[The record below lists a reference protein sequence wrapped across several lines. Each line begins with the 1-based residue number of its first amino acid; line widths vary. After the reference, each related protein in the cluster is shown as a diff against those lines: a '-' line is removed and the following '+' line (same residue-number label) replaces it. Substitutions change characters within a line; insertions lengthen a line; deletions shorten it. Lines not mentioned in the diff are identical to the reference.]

1 MSTQNRDFSRRHFLK
16 TGTLLGASAFGGLA
30 PFETLAS
37 TAFAAPNPEAESA
50 DAPKFVKAVPVWA
63 FGLEKEMNVTLA
75 FGVKFDVADAETAK
89 NIVLRSTGST
99 IMRIHVNGEF
109 AGYGP
114 ARGPHGW
121 FRVDEWKI
129 GALLKPGK
137 NSVVIQVAGY
147 NANSYYHLDQPSFR
161 QAEVVDGAGNVLAA
175 TSADEKADVPAF
187 QATYSHARL
196 QKVQRFSFQRPFIE
210 VYDLGRFLHD
220 GVGLAEQPA
229 VKYLP
234 RRVPQPEFAIIE
246 PKAWGATGKV
256 TRREKLEKPWR
267 DRSLVNIGPEL
278 KGYKLDELEIV
289 LSDEIQRLDTTFDA
303 SAAPLAVDSV
313 YHAGDAQVVDFGANY
328 CGFFGFQLEAA
339 SEGAKIAI
347 TFDEIATENGDV
359 NFLRLGTCSAIQWTI
374 PADGDPTPTSSFS
387 GKPLRLEAFEPHCAR
402 YAKIHCLEG
411 SFTLKKFYLREYAYP
426 AIREAAFACADKRLE
441 EIYRAAILTYR
452 ENAVDAFT
460 DCPHRERAGWLC
472 DSFFTARAAFDLT
485 GKTDVEQAFF
495 ENYQLPEKFEFLP
508 DGMLPM
514 CYPADHN
521 DGIYIPNWSLWFVAE
536 LEEYALRSPDRS
548 TINGLRRRVEK
559 LFKFF
564 EKFENSDGLLEKLD
578 SWVFVE
584 WSAANNF
591 VQDVNYPSNMLYA
604 AALDAAGRIYG
615 VDAWRSKA
623 AKIRAKIV
631 EQSFDGEFF
640 VDHAVRKADGTLEIL
655 RDRTEVCQYF
665 AFFFKTATPE
675 SHPKLW
681 ATLLDKFGPN
691 RVKEGGYPE
700 VHKANSFVGNVV
712 RLELLATANRAD
724 QLLEESVAYNLYMAE
739 RTGTLWE
746 NDSPHASCDH
756 GFASH
761 VVRIFHRDV
770 AGIYAVDAV
779 AKKIAIRL
787 PKLDRLDWAS
797 AVQPVPGGAIKIR
810 WEKKDGKLSYT
821 LETPA
826 GYDVA
831 VENASGLEAVRR

>member
-1 MSTQNRDFSRRHFLK
+1 MSTQHRDFSRRNFLK
-16 TGTLLGASAFGGLA
+16 TGTFLSASALGGLA

-37 TAFAAPNPEAESA
+37 TAFAAPNQTPSDVAT
-50 DAPKFVKAVPVWA
+50 KFVKAVPVWA
-63 FGLEKEMNVTLA
+63 AGREKEMNVTLVFVA
-75 FGVKFDVADAETAK
+75 NFDVADAETAK

-99 IMRIHVNGEF
+99 IMRIRVNNQF

-129 GALLKPGK
+129 GAFLKSGK
-137 NSVVIQVAGY
+137 NNVSIEVAGY
-147 NANSYYHLDQPSFR
+147 NSNSYYHLDQPSFL
-161 QAEVVDGAGNVLAA
+161 QAEIVDGDGAVLAA
-175 TSADEKADVPAF
+175 TSADKSEGAF
-187 QATYSHARL
+187 VAVENKTRL
-196 QKVQRFSFQRPFIE
+196 QKTQRFSFQRPFIE
-210 VYDLGRFLHD
+210 VYDFGRFSGFGASS
-220 GVGLAEQPA
+220 GVELAEQPA

-234 RRVPQPEFAIIE
+234 RRVPQPEFAMIE
-246 PKAWGATGKV
+246 PKAWGPTGKV

-289 LSDEIQRLDTTFDA
+289 LSDEIQRLDTKFDA
-303 SAAPLAVDSV
+303 SAAPLAVDAV
-313 YHAGDAQVVDFGANY
+313 YKAGDAQVVDFGANY
-328 CGFFGFQLEAA
+328 CGFFGFELEMN
-339 SEGAKIAI
+339 EDAKIAI

-359 NFLRLGTCSAIQWTI
+359 NFLRLGTCSAIQWTLKK
-374 PADGDPTPTSSFS
+374 GDA
-387 GKPLRLEAFEPHCAR
+387 KCEAIEPHCAR

-411 SFTLKKFYLREYAYP
+411 SFTLKKFYLREYAHP
-426 AIREAAFACADKRLE
+426 AIREASFACADKRLE

-564 EKFENSDGLLEKLD
+564 EKYENSDGLLEKLD

-584 WSAANNF
+584 WSAANSF

-640 VDHAVRKADGTLEIL
+640 VDRAVRKADGTLEIL

-691 RVKEGGYPE
+691 RIKEGGYPE

-787 PKLDRLDWAS
+787 PKLDRLAWAS
-797 AVQPVPGGAIKIR
+797 AVQPVPGGLIKIR
-810 WEKKDGKLSYT
+810 WEKQDGKLSYT

-826 GYDVA
+826 GYDVT
-831 VENASGLEAVRR
+831 VDVASGLEAVRR

>member
-1 MSTQNRDFSRRHFLK
+1 MSTQNRDFSRRNFLK
-16 TGTLLGASAFGGLA
+16 TGTFLSASALGGLA

-63 FGLEKEMNVTLA
+63 AGREKEMNVTLV
-75 FGVKFDVADAETAK
+75 FSVDFNVADAETAK

-99 IMRIHVNGEF
+99 IMRIRVNGEF

-129 GALLKPGK
+129 GAFLRPGQ
-137 NSVVIQVAGY
+137 NTVVIEVAGY
-147 NANSYYHLDQPSFR
+147 NSNSYYHLDQPSFL
-161 QAEVVDGAGNVLAA
+161 QAEIVDGAGNVLAA
-175 TSADEKADVPAF
+175 TSADKSAPSFIAVENK
-187 QATYSHARL
+187 TRL
-196 QKVQRFSFQRPFIE
+196 QKTQRFSFQRPFIE
-210 VYDLGRFLHD
+210 VYDFGRPFPFTSAP
-220 GVGLAEQPA
+220 VELAEQPA

-246 PKAWGATGKV
+246 PKAWGPTGKV
-256 TRREKLEKPWR
+256 TRRETLEKPWR

-289 LSDEIQRLDTTFDA
+289 LSDEIQRLDTKFDA
-303 SAAPLAVDSV
+303 DAKPLAIDSV
-313 YHAGDAQVVDFGANY
+313 YKAGDAQVVDFGANY
-328 CGFFGFQLEAA
+328 CGFFGFELEA
-339 SEGAKIAI
+339 SEDAKIAI

-359 NFLRLGTCSAIQWTI
+359 NFLRLGTCSAIQWTLKK
-374 PADGDPTPTSSFS
+374 GDA
-387 GKPLRLEAFEPHCAR
+387 KCEAIEPHCAR

-411 SFTLKKFYLREYAYP
+411 SFTLKDFYLREYAHP
-426 AIREAAFACADKRLE
+426 AIREASFACADKRLE

-452 ENAVDAFT
+452 ENAVDVFM

-472 DSFFTARAAFDLT
+472 DSFFTARVAFDLT
-485 GKTDVEQAFF
+485 GKTDVEQAFL

-508 DGMLPM
+508 DGMIPM

-521 DGIYIPNWSLWFVAE
+521 DGIYIPNWSLWFVAQ
-536 LEEYALRSPDRS
+536 LEEYSLRSPDRS

-564 EKFENSDGLLEKLD
+564 EKFENSDGLLEKLE
-578 SWVFVE
+578 SWVFIE
-584 WSAANNF
+584 WSASSGF
-591 VQDVNYPSNMLYA
+591 MQDVNYPSNMLYA

-615 VDAWRSKA
+615 VDAWRAKA
-623 AKIRAKIV
+623 AKIRAKII

-640 VDHAVRKADGTLEIL
+640 VDHAVRKEDGSLEVL

-681 ATLLDKFGPN
+681 ATLLNEFGPN
-691 RVKEGGYPE
+691 RIKEGGYPE
-700 VHKANSFVGNVV
+700 IHKANSFVGNML
-712 RLELLATANRAD
+712 RLELLASANRGD

-746 NDSPHASCDH
+746 NDTPHASCDH

-761 VVRIFHRDV
+761 VVRVFHRDV
-770 AGIYAVDAV
+770 AGIYAVDAI

-787 PKLDRLDWAS
+787 PKLDALAWAS

-810 WEKKDGKLSYT
+810 WEKQDGKLAYT

>member
-1 MSTQNRDFSRRHFLK
+1 
-16 TGTLLGASAFGGLA
+16 
-30 PFETLAS
+30 TLAS

-63 FGLEKEMNVTLA
+63 FGLEKEMNVTLS

-147 NANSYYHLDQPSFR
+147 NANSYYHLDQPSFL

-256 TRREKLEKPWR
+256 TRREKLENPWR
-267 DRSLVNIGPEL
+267 DRSLVNIGPKL

-303 SAAPLAVDSV
+303 DAKPLAVDSV
-313 YHAGDAQVVDFGANY
+313 YNAGDAQVVDFGANY
-328 CGFFGFQLEAA
+328 CGFFGFELEAA

-374 PADGDPTPTSSFS
+374 PADGAPNQTISFS

-411 SFTLKKFYLREYAYP
+411 SFTLKDFYLREYAHP

-441 EIYRAAILTYR
+441 EINRAAILTYR
-452 ENAVDAFT
+452 ENALDVFM

-472 DSFFTARAAFDLT
+472 DSFFTARVAFDLT
-485 GKTDVEQAFF
+485 GRTDVEQAFL

-508 DGMLPM
+508 DGMIPM

-521 DGIYIPNWSLWFVAE
+521 DGIYIPNWSLWFVAQ
-536 LEEYALRSPDRS
+536 LEEYSLRSPDRS

-564 EKFENSDGLLEKLD
+564 EKFENSDGLLEKLE
-578 SWVFVE
+578 SWVFIE
-584 WSAANNF
+584 WSA
-591 VQDVNYPSNMLYA
+591 S
-604 AALDAAGRIYG
+604 
-615 VDAWRSKA
+615 S
-623 AKIRAKIV
+623 
-631 EQSFDGEFF
+631 
-640 VDHAVRKADGTLEIL
+640 
-655 RDRTEVCQYF
+655 
-665 AFFFKTATPE
+665 
-675 SHPKLW
+675 
-681 ATLLDKFGPN
+681 
-691 RVKEGGYPE
+691 
-700 VHKANSFVGNVV
+700 
-712 RLELLATANRAD
+712 
-724 QLLEESVAYNLYMAE
+724 
-739 RTGTLWE
+739 
-746 NDSPHASCDH
+746 
-756 GFASH
+756 
-761 VVRIFHRDV
+761 
-770 AGIYAVDAV
+770 
-779 AKKIAIRL
+779 
-787 PKLDRLDWAS
+787 
-797 AVQPVPGGAIKIR
+797 
-810 WEKKDGKLSYT
+810 
-821 LETPA
+821 
-826 GYDVA
+826 
-831 VENASGLEAVRR
+831 

>member
-1 MSTQNRDFSRRHFLK
+1 MSTQHRDFSRRNFLK
-16 TGTLLGASAFGGLA
+16 TGTFLSASALGGLA

-37 TAFAAPNPEAESA
+37 TAFAAPNQTPSDVAT
-50 DAPKFVKAVPVWA
+50 KFVKAVPVWA
-63 FGLEKEMNVTLA
+63 AGREKEMNVTLVFVA
-75 FGVKFDVADAETAK
+75 NFDVADAETAK

-99 IMRIHVNGEF
+99 IMRIRVNNQF

-129 GALLKPGK
+129 GAFLKSGK
-137 NSVVIQVAGY
+137 NNVSIEVAGY
-147 NANSYYHLDQPSFR
+147 NSNSYYHLDQPSFL
-161 QAEVVDGAGNVLAA
+161 QAEIVDGDGAVLAA
-175 TSADEKADVPAF
+175 TSADKSEGAF
-187 QATYSHARL
+187 VAVENKTRL
-196 QKVQRFSFQRPFIE
+196 QKTQRFSFQRPFIE
-210 VYDLGRFLHD
+210 VYDFGRFSGFGASS
-220 GVGLAEQPA
+220 GVELAEQPA

-234 RRVPQPEFAIIE
+234 RRVPQPEFAMIE
-246 PKAWGATGKV
+246 PKAWGPTGKV

-289 LSDEIQRLDTTFDA
+289 LSDEIQRLDTKFDA
-303 SAAPLAVDSV
+303 DAKPLAVDAV
-313 YHAGDAQVVDFGANY
+313 YKAGDAQVVDFGANY
-328 CGFFGFQLEAA
+328 CGFFGFELEMN
-339 SEGAKIAI
+339 EDAKIAI

-359 NFLRLGTCSAIQWTI
+359 NFLRLGTCSAIQWTL
-374 PADGDPTPTSSFS
+374 PLDPSNQELDLASVKYS
-387 GKPLRLEAFEPHCAR
+387 CEAIEPHCAR

-411 SFTLKKFYLREYAYP
+411 SFKLKKFYLREYAHP
-426 AIREAAFACADKRLE
+426 AIREASFACADKRLE

-564 EKFENSDGLLEKLD
+564 EKYENSDGLLEKLD

-584 WSAANNF
+584 WSAANSF

-691 RVKEGGYPE
+691 RIKEGGYPE

-787 PKLDRLDWAS
+787 PKLDRLAWAS
-797 AVQPVPGGAIKIR
+797 AVQPVPGGLIKIR
-810 WEKKDGKLSYT
+810 WEKQDGKLSYT

-826 GYDVA
+826 GYDVT
-831 VENASGLEAVRR
+831 VDVASGLEAVRR

>member
-1 MSTQNRDFSRRHFLK
+1 MSTQHRDFSRRHFLK
-16 TGTLLGASAFGGLA
+16 TGTLLSASALGGFA

-50 DAPKFVKAVPVWA
+50 DAPKFVKAVPVWVA
-63 FGLEKEMNVTLA
+63 GREKEMNVTLV
-75 FGVKFDVADAETAK
+75 FLTSIDVADAETAK

-99 IMRIHVNGEF
+99 IMRVTVNDEF

-121 FRVDEWKI
+121 FRVDEWKL
-129 GALLKPGK
+129 GGFLKPGR
-137 NSVVIQVAGY
+137 NCVAVEVAGY
-147 NANSYYHLDQPSFR
+147 NSNSYYLLDQPSFL
-161 QAEVVDGAGNVLAA
+161 QAEIVDGAGNVLAA

-187 QATYSHARL
+187 GFYEVVQRL

-210 VYDLGRFLHD
+210 VYDNTRGLIDD
-220 GVGLAEQPA
+220 GSKLAEQPA

-234 RRVPQPEFAIIE
+234 RRVPQPEFATIE
-246 PKAWGATGKV
+246 PKAWGPTGKV

-267 DRSLVNIGPEL
+267 DRSLVNIGPKL

-289 LSDEIQRLDTTFDA
+289 LSDEIQRLDTTLDA
-303 SAAPLAVDSV
+303 DAKPLAVDAV
-313 YHAGDAQVVDFGANY
+313 YNAGDAQVVDFGANY
-328 CGFFGFQLEAA
+328 CGFFGYALEDVKR
-339 SEGAKIAI
+339 GTKIAI

-359 NFLRLGTCSAIQWTI
+359 NFLRLGTCSAIQWTL
-374 PADGDPTPTSSFS
+374 PGAPHY
-387 GKPLRLEAFEPHCAR
+387 RAEAFEPHCAR

-411 SFTLKKFYLREYAYP
+411 SFKLKKFYLREYAHP

-564 EKFENSDGLLEKLD
+564 EKYENSDGLLEKLD

-584 WSAANNF
+584 WSAANSF

-623 AKIRAKIV
+623 AKIRAKII

-787 PKLDRLDWAS
+787 PKIDRLDWAS
-797 AVQPVPGGAIKIR
+797 AVQPVPGGSIKIR
-810 WEKKDGKLSYT
+810 WEKQDGKLAYT

>member
-1 MSTQNRDFSRRHFLK
+1 MSTQNRDFSRRNFLK
-16 TGTLLGASAFGGLA
+16 TGTLLSASALGGLA

-89 NIVLRSTGST
+89 NMILRSTGST
-99 IMRIHVNGEF
+99 IMRIRVNGEF

-129 GALLKPGK
+129 GALLKPGQ
-137 NSVVIQVAGY
+137 NTVVIEVAGY
-147 NANSYYHLDQPSFR
+147 NSNSYYHLDQPSFL
-161 QAEVVDGAGNVLAA
+161 QAEIVDGAGNVLAA
-175 TSADEKADVPAF
+175 TSADEKSDVPAF
-187 QATYSHARL
+187 QAVYSHARL

-210 VYDLGRFLHD
+210 VYDLGRFHHD

-246 PKAWGATGKV
+246 PKAWGPTGKV

-267 DRSLVNIGPEL
+267 DRSLVNIGPKL
-278 KGYKLDELEIV
+278 KGFKLDELEIV

-303 SAAPLAVDSV
+303 DAKPLAVDSV
-313 YHAGDAQVVDFGANY
+313 YNAGDAQVVDFGANY
-328 CGFFGFQLEAA
+328 CGFFGFELEAA

-359 NFLRLGTCSAIQWTI
+359 NFLRLGTCSAIQWTLKK
-374 PADGDPTPTSSFS
+374 GDA
-387 GKPLRLEAFEPHCAR
+387 KCEAIEPHCAR

-411 SFTLKKFYLREYAYP
+411 SFKLKKFYLREYAYP

-452 ENAVDAFT
+452 ENALDVFM

-472 DSFFTARAAFDLT
+472 DSFFTARVAFDLT
-485 GKTDVEQAFF
+485 GKTDVEQAFL

-508 DGMLPM
+508 DGMIPM

-521 DGIYIPNWSLWFVAE
+521 DGIYIPNWSLWFVAQ
-536 LEEYALRSPDRS
+536 LEEYSLRSPDRS
-548 TINGLRRRVEK
+548 TINGLRPRVEK

-564 EKFENSDGLLEKLD
+564 EKFENSDGLLEKLE
-578 SWVFVE
+578 SWVFIE
-584 WSAANNF
+584 WSASSGF
-591 VQDVNYPSNMLYA
+591 MQDVNYPSNMLYA

-615 VDAWRSKA
+615 VDAWRAKA
-623 AKIRAKIV
+623 AKIRAKII

-640 VDHAVRKADGTLEIL
+640 VDHAVRKEDGSLEVL

-681 ATLLDKFGPN
+681 ATLLNEFGPN
-691 RVKEGGYPE
+691 RIKEGGYPE
-700 VHKANSFVGNVV
+700 IHKANSFVGNML
-712 RLELLATANRAD
+712 RLELLASANRGD

-746 NDSPHASCDH
+746 NDTPHASCDH

-761 VVRIFHRDV
+761 VVRVFHRDV
-770 AGIYAVDAV
+770 AGIYAVDAI

-787 PKLDRLDWAS
+787 PKLDALAWAS

-810 WEKKDGKLSYT
+810 WEKQDGKLAYT

>member
-1 MSTQNRDFSRRHFLK
+1 MSTQHRDFSRRHFLK
-16 TGTLLGASAFGGLA
+16 TGTLLSASALGGLA

-37 TAFAAPNPEAESA
+37 TAFAAPNLEAESA
-50 DAPKFVKAVPVWA
+50 DAPKFVKAVPVWVA
-63 FGLEKEMNVTLA
+63 GREKEMNVTLV
-75 FGVKFDVADAETAK
+75 FLTSIDVADAETAK

-99 IMRIHVNGEF
+99 IMRVTVNDEF

-121 FRVDEWKI
+121 FRVDEWKL
-129 GALLKPGK
+129 GGFLKPGR
-137 NSVVIQVAGY
+137 NCVAVEVAGY
-147 NANSYYHLDQPSFR
+147 NSNSYYLLDQPSFL
-161 QAEVVDGAGNVLAA
+161 QAEIVDGAGNVLAA

-187 QATYSHARL
+187 GFYEVVQRL

-210 VYDLGRFLHD
+210 VYDNTRGLIDD
-220 GVGLAEQPA
+220 GSKLAEQPA

-234 RRVPQPEFAIIE
+234 RRVPQPEFATIE
-246 PKAWGATGKV
+246 PKAWGPTGKV
-256 TRREKLEKPWR
+256 TRREKLENPWR
-267 DRSLVNIGPEL
+267 DRSIVNVGPKL

-289 LSDEIQRLDTTFDA
+289 LSDEIQRLDTTLDA

-313 YHAGDAQVVDFGANY
+313 YKAGDAQVVDFGANY
-328 CGFFGFQLEAA
+328 CGFFGYALEDVKR
-339 SEGAKIAI
+339 GTKIAI

-359 NFLRLGTCSAIQWTI
+359 NFLRLGTCSAIQWTL
-374 PADGDPTPTSSFS
+374 PGANHY
-387 GKPLRLEAFEPHCAR
+387 RAEAFEPHCAR

-411 SFTLKKFYLREYAYP
+411 SFKLKKFYLREYAHP

-485 GKTDVEQAFF
+485 GKTDVEQAFL

-548 TINGLRRRVEK
+548 TINGLRRHVEK

-564 EKFENSDGLLEKLD
+564 EKYENSDGLLEKLD

-584 WSAANNF
+584 WSAANSF

-623 AKIRAKIV
+623 AKIRAKII

-691 RVKEGGYPE
+691 RIKEGGYPE

-787 PKLDRLDWAS
+787 PKLDRLAWAS
-797 AVQPVPGGAIKIR
+797 AVQPVPGGSIKIR
-810 WEKKDGKLSYT
+810 WEKQDGKLAYT

>member
-1 MSTQNRDFSRRHFLK
+1 MSTQNRDFSRRNFLK
-16 TGTLLGASAFGGLA
+16 TGTLLSASALGGLA

-37 TAFAAPNPEAESA
+37 TAFAAPSPEAESA

-63 FGLEKEMNVTLA
+63 AGREKEMNVTLM
-75 FGVKFDVADAETAK
+75 FSVDIEVADAETAK
-89 NIVLRSTGST
+89 SIILRSTGST
-99 IMRIHVNGEF
+99 IMRIRVNGEF

-129 GALLKPGK
+129 GAFLKPGE
-137 NSVVIQVAGY
+137 NTVSIEVAGY
-147 NANSYYHLDQPSFR
+147 NSNSYYHLDQPSFL
-161 QAEVVDGAGNVLAA
+161 QAEIVDGAGNVLAA
-175 TSADEKADVPAF
+175 TASSAKSSPSSFFADVER
-187 QATYSHARL
+187 TRL

-210 VYDLGRFLHD
+210 VYDFGRFSGFGMSS
-220 GVGLAEQPA
+220 GVELAEQPA

-246 PKAWGATGKV
+246 PKAWGPTCKV

-267 DRSLVNIGPEL
+267 DRSLVNIGPKL

-303 SAAPLAVDSV
+303 SAAPLAVDAV
-313 YHAGDAQVVDFGANY
+313 YKAGDAQVVDFGANY
-328 CGFFGFQLEAA
+328 CGFFGFKLVATEP
-339 SEGAKIAI
+339 GTKIAI

-359 NFLRLGTCSAIQWTI
+359 NFLRLGTCSAIQWTLKE
-374 PADGDPTPTSSFS
+374 GDAQC
-387 GKPLRLEAFEPHCAR
+387 EAIEPHCAR

-411 SFTLKKFYLREYAYP
+411 SFTLKKFYLREYAHP

-485 GKTDVEQAFF
+485 GKTDVEQAFL

-508 DGMLPM
+508 DGMIPM
-514 CYPADHN
+514 CYPADHY
-521 DGIYIPNWSLWFVAE
+521 DGIYIPNWSLWFVAQ
-536 LEEYALRSPDRS
+536 LEEYSLRSPDRS
-548 TINGLRRRVEK
+548 TINGLRPRVEK

-564 EKFENSDGLLEKLD
+564 EKFENSDGLLEKLE
-578 SWVFVE
+578 SWVFIE
-584 WSAANNF
+584 WSASSGF
-591 VQDVNYPSNMLYA
+591 MQDVNYPSNMLYA

-615 VDAWRSKA
+615 VDAWRAKA
-623 AKIRAKIV
+623 AKIRAKII

-640 VDHAVRKADGTLEIL
+640 VDHAVRKEDGSLEVL

-681 ATLLDKFGPN
+681 ATLLNEFGPN
-691 RVKEGGYPE
+691 RIK
-700 VHKANSFVGNVV
+700 SD
-712 RLELLATANRAD
+712 R
-724 QLLEESVAYNLYMAE
+724 
-739 RTGTLWE
+739 
-746 NDSPHASCDH
+746 
-756 GFASH
+756 SH
-761 VVRIFHRDV
+761 VV
-770 AGIYAVDAV
+770 
-779 AKKIAIRL
+779 L
-787 PKLDRLDWAS
+787 
-797 AVQPVPGGAIKIR
+797 
-810 WEKKDGKLSYT
+810 
-821 LETPA
+821 
-826 GYDVA
+826 
-831 VENASGLEAVRR
+831 

>member
-1 MSTQNRDFSRRHFLK
+1 
-16 TGTLLGASAFGGLA
+16 
-30 PFETLAS
+30 
-37 TAFAAPNPEAESA
+37 
-50 DAPKFVKAVPVWA
+50 
-63 FGLEKEMNVTLA
+63 
-75 FGVKFDVADAETAK
+75 
-89 NIVLRSTGST
+89 
-99 IMRIHVNGEF
+99 
-109 AGYGP
+109 
-114 ARGPHGW
+114 
-121 FRVDEWKI
+121 
-129 GALLKPGK
+129 
-137 NSVVIQVAGY
+137 
-147 NANSYYHLDQPSFR
+147 
-161 QAEVVDGAGNVLAA
+161 
-175 TSADEKADVPAF
+175 
-187 QATYSHARL
+187 
-196 QKVQRFSFQRPFIE
+196 
-210 VYDLGRFLHD
+210 
-220 GVGLAEQPA
+220 
-229 VKYLP
+229 
-234 RRVPQPEFAIIE
+234 
-246 PKAWGATGKV
+246 TGKV
-256 TRREKLEKPWR
+256 TRREKLENPWR

-303 SAAPLAVDSV
+303 DAKPLAVDSV
-313 YHAGDAQVVDFGANY
+313 YKAGDVQVVDFGANY
-328 CGFFGFQLEAA
+328 CGFFGFKLEAA

-374 PADGDPTPTSSFS
+374 PADGAPDQTIPFS
-387 GKPLRLEAFEPHCAR
+387 GKSLRLEAFEPHCAR

-411 SFTLKKFYLREYAYP
+411 SFKLKKFYLREYAHP

-485 GKTDVEQAFF
+485 GKTDVEQAFL

-564 EKFENSDGLLEKLD
+564 EKYENSDGLLEKLD

-584 WSAANNF
+584 WSAANSF

-623 AKIRAKIV
+623 AKIRAKII

-787 PKLDRLDWAS
+787 PKLDALAWAS

-810 WEKKDGKLSYT
+810 WEKQDGKLAYT

-831 VENASGLEAVRR
+831 IDNASGLEAVRR

>member
-1 MSTQNRDFSRRHFLK
+1 MSTQHRDFSRRNFLK
-16 TGTLLGASAFGGLA
+16 TGAFLGAGAFAGFA
-30 PFETLAS
+30 PFETLS
-37 TAFAAPNPEAESA
+37 PTAFAAPNPEAESA
-50 DAPKFVKAVPVWA
+50 DAPKFVKAVPVWVA
-63 FGLEKEMNVTLA
+63 GREKEMNVTLVFHA
-75 FGVKFDVADAETAK
+75 TFDVADAETAK
-89 NIVLRSTGST
+89 NIVLRSTGSS
-99 IMRIHVNGEF
+99 IMRIYVDGEF

-129 GALLKPGK
+129 GGFLKPGQ
-137 NSVVIQVAGY
+137 NRVAVEVAGY
-147 NANSYYHLDQPSFR
+147 NANSFYHLDQPSFL
-161 QAEVVDGAGNVLAA
+161 QAEIVDGDGNVLAA
-175 TSADEKADVPAF
+175 TSAEEKSDVPAF
-187 QATYSHARL
+187 AFDEVVQRL

-210 VYDLGRFLHD
+210 VYDATRGLIDD
-220 GVGLAEQPA
+220 GSKLAEQPA
-229 VKYLP
+229 VKLLP
-234 RRVPQPEFAIIE
+234 RRVPQPEFAMIE
-246 PKAWGATGKV
+246 PKTWGPTGKA
-256 TRREKLEKPWR
+256 TRREKLENPWR
-267 DRSLVNIGPEL
+267 DRSLVNIGPKL
-278 KGYKLDELEIV
+278 KGYKIDELEIL
-289 LSDEIQRLDTTFDA
+289 LSDEIQRLETTFDA
-303 SAAPLAVDSV
+303 SAKPLAVDAV
-313 YHAGDAQVVDFGANY
+313 YNAGDVQVVDFGANY
-328 CGFFGFQLEAA
+328 CGFFGYALEDVKP
-339 SEGAKIAI
+339 GTKLAI
-347 TFDEIATENGDV
+347 TFDELATENGDV
-359 NFLRLGTCSAIQWTI
+359 NFLRLGTCSAIQWTLKE
-374 PADGDPTPTSSFS
+374 GDA
-387 GKPLRLEAFEPHCAR
+387 KREAFEPHCAR

-411 SFTLKKFYLREYAYP
+411 SFKLKKFYLREYAYP
-426 AIREAAFACADKRLE
+426 AIREASFACADKRLE

-452 ENAVDAFT
+452 ENALDVFM

-472 DSFFTARAAFDLT
+472 DSFFTARTAFDLT
-485 GKTDVEQAFF
+485 GRADVEQAFF
-495 ENYQLPEKFEFLP
+495 ENYQLPEKFAFLP
-508 DGMLPM
+508 DGMIPM
-514 CYPADHN
+514 CYPADHY
-521 DGIYIPNWSLWFVAE
+521 DGVYIPNWSLWFVAE

-548 TINGLRRRVEK
+548 TIDGLRGRVEK

-564 EKFENSDGLLEKLD
+564 ERFENSDGLLEKLE

-584 WSAANNF
+584 WSAANSF

-623 AKIRAKIV
+623 AKIRAKII

-640 VDHAVRKADGTLEIL
+640 VDHAVRKADGTLEIK

-675 SHPKLW
+675 SHPELW

-712 RLELLATANRAD
+712 RLELLATANRGD

-746 NDSPHASCDH
+746 NDSPYASCDH

-761 VVRIFHRDV
+761 VVRLFHRDV
-770 AGIYAVDAV
+770 AGIYAVDAA

-787 PKLDRLDWAS
+787 PKIDRLDWAS

>member
-1 MSTQNRDFSRRHFLK
+1 MSTQNRDFSRRNFLK
-16 TGTLLGASAFGGLA
+16 TGTLLSASALGGLA

-37 TAFAAPNPEAESA
+37 PAFAAPNPEAESA

-63 FGLEKEMNVTLA
+63 AGREKEMNVTLVFVA
-75 FGVKFDVADAETAK
+75 NFDLADAEAA
-89 NIVLRSTGST
+89 NRIILRSTGST
-99 IMRIHVNGEF
+99 IMRVRVNGKF

-129 GALLKPGK
+129 GAFLRPGQ
-137 NSVVIQVAGY
+137 NSVVIEVAGY
-147 NANSYYHLDQPSFR
+147 NSNSYYHLDQPSFL
-161 QAEVVDGAGNVLAA
+161 QAEIVDGAGNVLAA
-175 TSADEKADVPAF
+175 TSADKSASSFVAVENK
-187 QATYSHARL
+187 TRL

-210 VYDLGRFLHD
+210 VYDSGRD
-220 GVGLAEQPA
+220 PDPNGVELAEQPA

-234 RRVPQPEFAIIE
+234 RRVPQPEFAMIE
-246 PKAWGATGKV
+246 PKAWGPTGKV
-256 TRREKLEKPWR
+256 TRREKLENPWR
-267 DRSLVNIGPEL
+267 DRSLVNIGPKL

-303 SAAPLAVDSV
+303 SAKPLAVDSV
-313 YHAGDAQVVDFGANY
+313 YKAGDAQVVDFGANY
-328 CGFFGFQLEAA
+328 CGFFGFELEAA

-374 PADGDPTPTSSFS
+374 PADGAPNQTISFS

-402 YAKIHCLEG
+402 YAKIFCLEG

-472 DSFFTARAAFDLT
+472 DSFFTARTAFDLT

-564 EKFENSDGLLEKLD
+564 EKYENSDGLLEKLE

-640 VDHAVRKADGTLEIL
+640 VDRAVRKEDGTLEIL

-691 RVKEGGYPE
+691 RIKEGGYPE

-761 VVRIFHRDV
+761 VVRLFHRDV

-779 AKKIAIRL
+779 GKKIAIRL
-787 PKLDRLDWAS
+787 PKIDRLAWAS
-797 AVQPVPGGAIKIR
+797 ATQPVPGGSIKIR

-831 VENASGLEAVRR
+831 IDNASGLEAVRR

>member
-37 TAFAAPNPEAESA
+37 TAFAAPNPEVESA

-63 FGLEKEMNVTLA
+63 DGLEKEMNVTLVFRA
-75 FGVKFDVADAETAK
+75 TFDLADAEAA
-89 NIVLRSTGST
+89 NRIILRSTGST
-99 IMRIHVNGEF
+99 IMRIRVNGKF

-121 FRVDEWKI
+121 FRVDEWRI
-129 GALLKPGK
+129 GAHLKPGQ
-137 NSVVIQVAGY
+137 NTVVIEVAGY
-147 NANSYYHLDQPSFR
+147 NANSYYHLDQPSFL
-161 QAEVVDGAGNVLAA
+161 QAEIVDGDGNVLAA
-175 TSADEKADVPAF
+175 TSADKSNASFFADVER
-187 QATYSHARL
+187 TRL

-210 VYDLGRFLHD
+210 VYDLGRFH
-220 GVGLAEQPA
+220 GFGGSFSAELAEQSA

-246 PKAWGATGKV
+246 PKTWGPTGKV
-256 TRREKLEKPWR
+256 TRREKLENPWR
-267 DRSLVNIGPEL
+267 DRSIVNVGPKL

-303 SAAPLAVDSV
+303 DAKPLAVDSV
-313 YHAGDAQVVDFGANY
+313 YKAGDAQVVDFGANY
-328 CGFFGFQLEAA
+328 CGFFGFKLVATEP
-339 SEGAKIAI
+339 GTKIAI

-359 NFLRLGTCSAIQWTI
+359 NFLRLGTCSAIQWTLKEGY
-374 PADGDPTPTSSFS
+374 AQC
-387 GKPLRLEAFEPHCAR
+387 EAIEPHCAR

-411 SFTLKKFYLREYAYP
+411 SFTLKDFYLREYAYP
-426 AIREAAFACADKRLE
+426 AIREASFACADKRLE

-472 DSFFTARAAFDLT
+472 DSFFTARVAFDLT

-548 TINGLRRRVEK
+548 TIQGLRRRVEK

-564 EKFENSDGLLEKLD
+564 EKYENSDGLLEKLE

-591 VQDVNYPSNMLYA
+591 VQDVNYPSSMLYA
-604 AALDAAGRIYG
+604 AALDAAGRIYE
-615 VDAWRSKA
+615 VDAWRAKA

-631 EQSFDGEFF
+631 EQAFDGEFF

-700 VHKANSFVGNVV
+700 IHKANSFVGNVL
-712 RLELLATANRAD
+712 RLELLATANRGD

-761 VVRIFHRDV
+761 VVRLFHRDV

-787 PKLDRLDWAS
+787 PKIDRLDWAS
-797 AVQPVPGGAIKIR
+797 AVQPVPGGSIKIR

-831 VENASGLEAVRR
+831 IDNASGLEAVRR

>member
-1 MSTQNRDFSRRHFLK
+1 MSTQNRDFSRRNFLK
-16 TGTLLGASAFGGLA
+16 TGTLLSASALGGLA

-37 TAFAAPNPEAESA
+37 TAFAAPNPEAESV

-63 FGLEKEMNVTLA
+63 AGREKEMNVTLVFDA
-75 FGVKFDVADAETAK
+75 TFDVADAETAK

-99 IMRIHVNGEF
+99 IMRIRVNNQF

-121 FRVDEWKI
+121 FRVDEWKL
-129 GALLKPGK
+129 GAFLKPGK
-137 NSVVIQVAGY
+137 NNVSIEVAGY
-147 NANSYYHLDQPSFR
+147 NSNSYYHLDQPSFL
-161 QAEVVDGAGNVLAA
+161 QAEIVDGDGDVLAA
-175 TSADEKADVPAF
+175 TSADKSEGAF
-187 QATYSHARL
+187 VAVENKTRL

-210 VYDLGRFLHD
+210 VYDSGRD
-220 GVGLAEQPA
+220 PDPNGVELAKQPA

-234 RRVPQPEFAIIE
+234 RRVPQPEFAMIE
-246 PKAWGATGKV
+246 PKAWGPTGKV

-267 DRSLVNIGPEL
+267 DRSLVNIGPKL

-289 LSDEIQRLDTTFDA
+289 LSDEIQRLDTTLDA
-303 SAAPLAVDSV
+303 DAKPLAVDSV
-313 YHAGDAQVVDFGANY
+313 YKAGDAQVVDFGANY
-328 CGFFGFQLEAA
+328 CGFFGFELEMN
-339 SEGAKIAI
+339 EDAKIAI

-359 NFLRLGTCSAIQWTI
+359 NFLRLGTCSAIQWTLKK
-374 PADGDPTPTSSFS
+374 GDAQC
-387 GKPLRLEAFEPHCAR
+387 EAIEPHCAR

-411 SFTLKKFYLREYAYP
+411 SFKLKKFYLREYAHP

-485 GKTDVEQAFF
+485 GKTDVEQAFL

-508 DGMLPM
+508 DGMIPM

-564 EKFENSDGLLEKLD
+564 EKYENSDGLLEKLD

-584 WSAANNF
+584 WSAANSF

-640 VDHAVRKADGTLEIL
+640 VDRAVRKADGTLEIL

-691 RVKEGGYPE
+691 RIKEGGYPE

-787 PKLDRLDWAS
+787 PKLDRLAWAS

-810 WEKKDGKLSYT
+810 WEKQDGKLAYT

>member
-1 MSTQNRDFSRRHFLK
+1 MSTQHRDFSRRHFLK
-16 TGTLLGASAFGGLA
+16 TGTFLGASALGGLV

-37 TAFAAPNPEAESA
+37 SAFAAPNPEAESA

-63 FGLEKEMNVTLA
+63 FGLEKEMNVTLS

-89 NIVLRSTGST
+89 NIILRSTGST

-121 FRVDEWKI
+121 FRVDEWQI

-147 NANSYYHLDQPSFR
+147 NANSYYHLDQPSFL

-256 TRREKLEKPWR
+256 TRREKLENPWR
-267 DRSLVNIGPEL
+267 DRSLVNIGPKL

-303 SAAPLAVDSV
+303 DAKPLAVDSV
-313 YHAGDAQVVDFGANY
+313 YKAGDVQVVDFGANY
-328 CGFFGFQLEAA
+328 CGFFGFKLEAA

-374 PADGDPTPTSSFS
+374 PADGAPNQTISFS

-411 SFTLKKFYLREYAYP
+411 SFTLKKFYLREYAHP

-485 GKTDVEQAFF
+485 GKTDVEQAFL

-508 DGMLPM
+508 DGMIPM

-564 EKFENSDGLLEKLD
+564 EKYENSDGLLEKLE

-623 AKIRAKIV
+623 AKIRAKII

-640 VDHAVRKADGTLEIL
+640 VDRAVRKADGTLEIL

-691 RVKEGGYPE
+691 RIKEGGYPE
-700 VHKANSFVGNVV
+700 VHKANSFVGNVL
-712 RLELLATANRAD
+712 RLELLATANRGD

-761 VVRIFHRDV
+761 IVRLFHRDV

-787 PKLDRLDWAS
+787 PKLDALAWAS

-810 WEKKDGKLSYT
+810 WEKQDGKLAYT

>member
-1 MSTQNRDFSRRHFLK
+1 MSTQNRDFSRRNFLK
-16 TGTLLGASAFGGLA
+16 TGTFLSASALGGLA

-37 TAFAAPNPEAESA
+37 PAFAAPNPEAESA

-63 FGLEKEMNVTLA
+63 FGLEKEMNVTLS

-89 NIVLRSTGST
+89 NMILRSTGST
-99 IMRIHVNGEF
+99 IMRVHVNGEF

-147 NANSYYHLDQPSFR
+147 NANSYYHLDQPSFL

-246 PKAWGATGKV
+246 PKAWGPTGKV

-267 DRSLVNIGPEL
+267 DRSLVNIGPKL
-278 KGYKLDELEIV
+278 KGFKLDELEIV

-303 SAAPLAVDSV
+303 DAKPLAVDSV
-313 YHAGDAQVVDFGANY
+313 YNAGDAQVVDFGANY
-328 CGFFGFQLEAA
+328 CGFFGFELEAA

-374 PADGDPTPTSSFS
+374 PADGAPNQTISFS

-402 YAKIHCLEG
+402 YAKIFCLEG
-411 SFTLKKFYLREYAYP
+411 SFKLKKFYLREYAHP
-426 AIREAAFACADKRLE
+426 AIREASFACADKRLE

-564 EKFENSDGLLEKLD
+564 EKYENSDGLLEKLD

-640 VDHAVRKADGTLEIL
+640 VDRAVRKADGTLEIL

-691 RVKEGGYPE
+691 RIKEGGYPE

-761 VVRIFHRDV
+761 VVRLFHRDV

-787 PKLDRLDWAS
+787 PKLDRLAWAS

-810 WEKKDGKLSYT
+810 WEKQDGKLAYA

>member
-1 MSTQNRDFSRRHFLK
+1 MSTQNRDFSRRNFLK
-16 TGTLLGASAFGGLA
+16 TGTLLSASALGGLA

-37 TAFAAPNPEAESA
+37 PAFAAPNPEAESA

-63 FGLEKEMNVTLA
+63 DGREKEMNVTLVFHA
-75 FGVKFDVADAETAK
+75 TFDLADAEAA
-89 NIVLRSTGST
+89 NRIILRSTGST
-99 IMRIHVNGEF
+99 IMRVRVNGEF

-129 GALLKPGK
+129 GAFLRPGQ
-137 NSVVIQVAGY
+137 NSVVIEVAGY
-147 NANSYYHLDQPSFR
+147 NSNSYYHLDQPSFL
-161 QAEVVDGAGNVLAA
+161 QAEIVDGDGNVLAA
-175 TSADEKADVPAF
+175 TSADKSASSFVAVENK
-187 QATYSHARL
+187 TRL

-210 VYDLGRFLHD
+210 VYDSGRD
-220 GVGLAEQPA
+220 PDPNGVELAEQPA

-246 PKAWGATGKV
+246 PKAWGPTGKV

-267 DRSLVNIGPEL
+267 DRSLVNIGPKL

-289 LSDEIQRLDTTFDA
+289 LSDEIQRLDTTLDA
-303 SAAPLAVDSV
+303 DAAPLAVDAV
-313 YHAGDAQVVDFGANY
+313 YKAGDAQVVDFGANY
-328 CGFFGFQLEAA
+328 CGFFGFELEAA

-359 NFLRLGTCSAIQWTI
+359 NFLRLGTCSAIQWTLKK
-374 PADGDPTPTSSFS
+374 GDA
-387 GKPLRLEAFEPHCAR
+387 KCEAIEPHCAR

-411 SFTLKKFYLREYAYP
+411 SFTLKDFYLREYAHP
-426 AIREAAFACADKRLE
+426 AIREASFACADKRLE

-452 ENAVDAFT
+452 ENALDVFM

-472 DSFFTARAAFDLT
+472 DSFFTARVAFDLT
-485 GKTDVEQAFF
+485 GRTDVEQAFL

-508 DGMLPM
+508 DGMIPM

-521 DGIYIPNWSLWFVAE
+521 DGIYIPNWSLWFVAQ
-536 LEEYALRSPDRS
+536 LEEYSLRSPDRS

-564 EKFENSDGLLEKLD
+564 EKFENSDGLLEKLE
-578 SWVFVE
+578 SWVFIE
-584 WSAANNF
+584 WSASSGF
-591 VQDVNYPSNMLYA
+591 MQDVNYPSNMLYA

-615 VDAWRSKA
+615 VDAWRAKA
-623 AKIRAKIV
+623 AKIRAKII

-640 VDHAVRKADGTLEIL
+640 VDRAVRKEDGSLEVL

-681 ATLLDKFGPN
+681 ATLLNEFGPN
-691 RVKEGGYPE
+691 RIKEGGYPE
-700 VHKANSFVGNVV
+700 IHKANSFVGNML
-712 RLELLATANRAD
+712 RLELLASANRGD

-746 NDSPHASCDH
+746 NDTPHASCDH

-761 VVRIFHRDV
+761 VVRVFHRDV
-770 AGIYAVDAV
+770 AGIYAVDAI

-787 PKLDRLDWAS
+787 PKLDALAWAS

-810 WEKKDGKLSYT
+810 WEKQDGKLSYT

>member
-1 MSTQNRDFSRRHFLK
+1 MSTQHRDFSRRNFLK
-16 TGTLLGASAFGGLA
+16 TGTLLGASALGGFA
-30 PFETLAS
+30 PFETSL
-37 TAFAAPNPEAESA
+37 TNAFAAPNPEAESA
-50 DAPKFVKAVPVWA
+50 AAPKFVKAVPVWA
-63 FGLEKEMNVTLA
+63 LGLEKEMNVTLA
-75 FGVKFDVADAETAK
+75 FGAKFDVADAETAK
-89 NIVLRSTGST
+89 NIILRSTGST
-99 IMRIHVNGEF
+99 IMKITVNGEF

-129 GALLKPGK
+129 GALLKPGQ
-137 NSVVIQVAGY
+137 NSVVIKVAGY
-147 NANSYYHLDQPSFR
+147 NANSYYHLDQPSFL
-161 QAEVVDGAGNVLAA
+161 QAEIVDGDGNVLAA
-175 TSADEKADVPAF
+175 TADQKKSDATAF
-187 QATYSHARL
+187 QASYSHARL

-246 PKAWGATGKV
+246 PKAWGATGKA
-256 TRREKLEKPWR
+256 TRREKLENPWR
-267 DRSLVNIGPEL
+267 DRSLVNVGPKL

-289 LSDEIQRLDTTFDA
+289 LSDEIQRLETKFDA
-303 SAAPLAVDSV
+303 NAKPLALDSV
-313 YHAGDAQVVDFGANY
+313 YKAGDVQVVDFGANY
-328 CGFFGFQLEAA
+328 CGFFGFELEAA
-339 SEGAKIAI
+339 SEGAKIAL
-347 TFDEIATENGDV
+347 TFDELATENGDV
-359 NFLRLGTCSAIQWTI
+359 NFLRLGTCSAFQWTI
-374 PADGDPTPTSSFS
+374 PADGAPLQTISFS
-387 GKPLRLEAFEPHCAR
+387 GKPLRLEAFEPHCGR

-411 SFTLKKFYLREYAYP
+411 SFKLKKFYLREYAHP

-452 ENAVDAFT
+452 ENALDVFM

-472 DSFFTARAAFDLT
+472 DSFFTARTAFDLT
-485 GKTDVEQAFF
+485 GKTDVEQAFL
-495 ENYQLPEKFEFLP
+495 ENYQLPEKFAFLP

-615 VDAWRSKA
+615 VDAWREKA

-640 VDHAVRKADGTLEIL
+640 VDHAVRKEDGSLEIL

-700 VHKANSFVGNVV
+700 IHKANSFVGNVV

-770 AGIYAVDAV
+770 AGIHAVDAV

-797 AVQPVPGGAIKIR
+797 ATQPVPGGSIKIR
-810 WEKKDGKLSYT
+810 WEKQDGKLAYT

-831 VENASGLEAVRR
+831 IENASGLEAVRR